1 MSSIIIV
8 DLFPAGSE
16 ILVSEES
23 YLDTLGEVEMNIVGG
38 LIYSP
43 ELEKALSLIPT
54 KLSLCVELG

>member
-1 MSSIIIV
+1 MSSIIIA
-8 DLFPAGSE
+8 DLSPAGSE
-16 ILVSEES
+16 ILVSDES